1 MEKFFS
7 ENRNYLIRDLKHDI
21 SVGYDKVEEPKS
33 MLKCHYHADYELY
46 YLYAGE
52 RFYFIKDTTYHIKK
66 GTLVLI
72 PPNIVHATLNVKNY
86 AYERFLATFTQEHI
100 KEFSRCFEDIN
111 FFEPVEKGIY
121 VVSFA
126 PREQLVIESIFQN
139 MLETDD
145 STKKRFLLTQIL
157 FYANN
162 NKEIKPETGKNRLSG
177 KQKTITD
184 VIAYINNNFSHELTL
199 ETVSSEFFMDS
210 CYLSRIFK
218 KAVGISFVDY
228 INSVRV
234 MEAKKLLGSSD
245 ESIIYVS
252 ESVGFKSNTHFGRV
266 FKKITGLSPIQY
278 RKSVKTGH

>member
-1 MEKFFS
+1 MEIIFS
-7 ENRNYLIRDLKHDI
+7 ENTNYLIRDEKCDI
-21 SVGYDKVEEPKS
+21 FVRYDKVEDPKS

-66 GTLVLI
+66 GSLVLI

-86 AYERFLATFTQEHI
+86 AYERFLAAFTQEHI
-100 KEFSRCFEDIN
+100 NDFFGCFEDIN
-111 FFEPVEKGIY
+111 FFESVEKGIY
-121 VVSFA
+121 VISFA
-126 PREQLVIESIFQN
+126 PREQLVIESILQN
-139 MLETDD
+139 MIETDD
-145 STKKRFLLTQIL
+145 NTKKRFLLSQIL

-162 NKEIKPETGKNRLSG
+162 NRETKPETSRNRLSG

-199 ETVSSEFFMDS
+199 EAVSSKFFMDS

-228 INSVRV
+228 INSVRI
-234 MEAKKLLGSSD
+234 MEAKKLLNSSD

-278 RKSVKTGH
+278 RKSVKNGT